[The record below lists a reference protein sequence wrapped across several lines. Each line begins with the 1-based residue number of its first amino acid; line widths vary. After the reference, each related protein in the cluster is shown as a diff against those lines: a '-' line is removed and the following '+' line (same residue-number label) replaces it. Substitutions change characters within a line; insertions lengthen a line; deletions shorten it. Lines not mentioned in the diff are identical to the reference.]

1 MPVIIT
7 LIIAIF
13 LILISWTW
21 HNLGNIDKTKKV
33 ITIIASLIIMY
44 VITLII
50 FNISKINVDYKS
62 EEEMIAVR
70 NVLVLLFTFING
82 LIVMPSFG
90 KIINRVKEKEITKE
104 QASKKFL
111 ITLAIFIIVLFFEC
125 GYLKDTQKGILDI
138 YNQAVKIN
146 N

>member
-90 KIINRVKEKEITKE
+90 KIINRVKENEITKE